1 MAFLSLTGN
10 KSRLWTRKC
19 GNEENVA
26 HVLQQYKAFVSK
38 NKIFQEF
45 HKAFLEF
52 KDVSEDYKNNA
63 NLSVSERTEIDKFI
77 QDVQQKWV
85 TLLCGSCHLDRASNS
100 EISIEYWMIFVFLIC
115 CETHFGASLRY
126 RKGWVISLWNL
137 LSNSSFFFDQ
147 GVNKKVNKHS
157 KFDAN
162 FKIGRPVQMTWYTH

>member
-1 MAFLSLTGN
+1 MKFLEHKCCILAFLNLTGN

-63 NLSVSERTEIDKFI
+63 NLSVNERTEIDKFI
-77 QDVQQKWV
+77 QDVQQK
-85 TLLCGSCHLDRASNS
+85 
-100 EISIEYWMIFVFLIC
+100 
-115 CETHFGASLRY
+115 
-126 RKGWVISLWNL
+126 
-137 LSNSSFFFDQ
+137 
-147 GVNKKVNKHS
+147 
-157 KFDAN
+157 
-162 FKIGRPVQMTWYTH
+162 

>member
-1 MAFLSLTGN
+1 MFFKNNFFNCYYFKTLFHYSLQLKQWTAKPVEGVPQDQLKSLISRLHKIGPKSCRRGFHLKFLEHKCCILAFLSLTGN

-77 QDVQQKWV
+77 QDVQQK
-85 TLLCGSCHLDRASNS
+85 
-100 EISIEYWMIFVFLIC
+100 
-115 CETHFGASLRY
+115 
-126 RKGWVISLWNL
+126 
-137 LSNSSFFFDQ
+137 
-147 GVNKKVNKHS
+147 
-157 KFDAN
+157 
-162 FKIGRPVQMTWYTH
+162 

>member
-1 MAFLSLTGN
+1 MPNFWQLATTPILKIQSFFGYIDSYTKIFLILYPSLENSTTCIAILTGN

-85 TLLCGSCHLDRASNS
+85 TFKYCLNPNWH
-100 EISIEYWMIFVFLIC
+100 E
-115 CETHFGASLRY
+115 
-126 RKGWVISLWNL
+126 LW
-137 LSNSSFFFDQ
+137 
-147 GVNKKVNKHS
+147 K
-157 KFDAN
+157 
-162 FKIGRPVQMTWYTH
+162 

>member
-1 MAFLSLTGN
+1 M
-10 KSRLWTRKC
+10 
-19 GNEENVA
+19 A

-85 TLLCGSCHLDRASNS
+85 TLLSNVWIVS
-100 EISIEYWMIFVFLIC
+100 FGQGIEC
-115 CETHFGASLRY
+115 
-126 RKGWVISLWNL
+126 WN
-137 LSNSSFFFDQ
+137 
-147 GVNKKVNKHS
+147 
-157 KFDAN
+157 
-162 FKIGRPVQMTWYTH
+162 